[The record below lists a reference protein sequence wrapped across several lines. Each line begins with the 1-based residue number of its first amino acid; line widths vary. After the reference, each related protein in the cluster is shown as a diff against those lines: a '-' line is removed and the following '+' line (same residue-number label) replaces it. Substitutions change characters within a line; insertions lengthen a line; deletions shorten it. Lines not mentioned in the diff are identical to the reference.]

1 MRLNAGRHPSD
12 DAAVRRPIVLALL
25 SWFAVACGRE
35 PTQAADGGGEGGG
48 STGNFDDELE
58 QSCGPWCMHKTECTP
73 GSTDLET
80 CTASCVEMNSHY
92 ASNGEDCRN
101 AVIALYDCLAEA
113 ACMDTS
119 VCQDANN
126 TRTMMCGA

>member
-1 MRLNAGRHPSD
+1 MQRLT
-12 DAAVRRPIVLALL
+12 VLTLVSCLAI
-25 SWFAVACGRE
+25 ACSRE
-35 PTQAADGGGEGGG
+35 PTQAGEGGGEGGA

-58 QSCGPWCMHKTECTP
+58 QSCRPWCMHNADCNP

-92 ASNGEDCRN
+92 EAQGPACRD
-101 AVIALYDCLAEA
+101 AVIALYDCLADA

-119 VCQDANN
+119 VCQAASNA
-126 TRTMMCGA
+126 RTAACGA